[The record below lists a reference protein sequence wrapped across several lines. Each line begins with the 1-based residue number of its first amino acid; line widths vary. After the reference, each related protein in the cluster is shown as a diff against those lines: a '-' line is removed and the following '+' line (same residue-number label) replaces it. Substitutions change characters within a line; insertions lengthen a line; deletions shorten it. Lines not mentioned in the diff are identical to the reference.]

1 MKSFAI
7 IELAQK
13 RLAAAEENYALV
25 NEAYLDGATSFL
37 DVVDAKQLLLSSNIA
52 ARQAVYEFLSNLLSL
67 EQSMAYYPFLESDPD
82 ARVRELEAMIQ
93 R

>member
-37 DVVDAKQLLLSSNIA
+37 DVVDPGGDGVVRQWQMRVHRHLRALYPA
-52 ARQAVYEFLSNLLSL
+52 A
-67 EQSMAYYPFLESDPD
+67 ES
-82 ARVRELEAMIQ
+82 R
-93 R
+93 